1 VAKRAALRAPQAY
14 RIANG
19 QAGYKKVGLV
29 HIIKW
34 GRKRTEDRSKPG
46 MIKMRRQGNDRE
58 REARGQ
64 PAVTGR
70 QDASEKRLRVEV
82 ATLVALMALFGFL
95 SIQSPEGQQW
105 RARVRH
111 LWQERERARA
121 FQQALT
127 NDPPIG
133 TPLERLGLPSLPF
146 VPSRSLPFLVVVFG
160 GCEGCGAQRLKEW
173 AEVLGGWETWRKHL
187 RSVLVVQD
195 KEGKVREVVARNGWK
210 VTVIADEDG
219 KIGRTLNAFFT
230 PRAYGFEGGKLVWVQ
245 KEAGMGVAK
254 VLESFLGRIKGEGEA
269 KGLLNAWAAEM
280 REKAWGKMAVAQPKR
295 GDQR

>member
-1 VAKRAALRAPQAY
+1 MEEEKETAWQ
-14 RIANG
+14 
-19 QAGYKKVGLV
+19 
-29 HIIKW
+29 
-34 GRKRTEDRSKPG
+34 TEV
-46 MIKMRRQGNDRE
+46 
-58 REARGQ
+58 RGQ
-64 PAVTGR
+64 PTVTGWR
-70 QDASEKRLRVEV
+70 DAPEKRLRVW
-82 ATLVALMALFGFL
+82 AAILVGLTAILFIL
-95 SIQSPEGQQW
+95 SAQSPEGQQW
-105 RARVRH
+105 MVKVR
-111 LWQERERARA
+111 LFWQWQERERVRQ
-121 FQQALT
+121 FQKALA
-127 NDPPIG
+127 NDPPTG
-133 TPLERLGLPSLPF
+133 TPLGHLGLNHSLFALHPSLP
-146 VPSRSLPFLVVVFG
+146 LLVVVFG
-160 GCEGCGAQRLKEW
+160 NCEGCGAQRLREW
-173 AEVLGGWETWRKHL
+173 AEVLGNWETWRKHL

-280 REKAWGKMAVAQPKR
+280 REKACGKMKAVAQPKR

>member
-1 VAKRAALRAPQAY
+1 
-14 RIANG
+14 
-19 QAGYKKVGLV
+19 
-29 HIIKW
+29 
-34 GRKRTEDRSKPG
+34 

-173 AEVLGGWETWRKHL
+173 AEVLGGMGDMEEAPKKCFGGARQG
-187 RSVLVVQD
+187 REGAGGRG
-195 KEGKVREVVARNGWK
+195 KERV
-210 VTVIADEDG
+210 
-219 KIGRTLNAFFT
+219 
-230 PRAYGFEGGKLVWVQ
+230 EGD
-245 KEAGMGVAK
+245 
-254 VLESFLGRIKGEGEA
+254 SYR
-269 KGLLNAWAAEM
+269 
-280 REKAWGKMAVAQPKR
+280 R
-295 GDQR
+295 

>member
-1 VAKRAALRAPQAY
+1 MVMQER
-14 RIANG
+14 
-19 QAGYKKVGLV
+19 
-29 HIIKW
+29 
-34 GRKRTEDRSKPG
+34 RKQQPTAESWW
-46 MIKMRRQGNDRE
+46 MR
-58 REARGQ
+58 
-64 PAVTGR
+64 P
-70 QDASEKRLRVEV
+70 EKRMKVWV
-82 ATLVALMALFGFL
+82 GMLVIFIMIFLALA
-95 SIQSPEGQQW
+95 SQTPEGQKLFAGYW
-105 RARVRH
+105 
-111 LWQERERARA
+111 LFWQERERARA

-146 VPSRSLPFLVVVFG
+146 VPSRSLPLLVVVFG

-173 AEVLGGWETWRKHL
+173 AEVLGGWGTWRKHL